1 MYYKRGILGEYIFF
15 ASLEVQ
21 KGKCRAAKE
30 KKKLQIFNVDVHHW
44 NVWIALKKIACINI
58 IL

>member
-30 KKKLQIFNVDVHHW
+30 KKKLQIFNVDVHH
-44 NVWIALKKIACINI
+44 
-58 IL
+58 